1 MTTTRLKWQLAGG
14 VALITLLGGV
24 LFVIPR
30 MGQPEYGGRPL
41 STWLDDL
48 VPSRW
53 ANISARGDPR
63 SAQSHAVRA
72 IGTNALPW
80 LLLEMHAEDMGMN
93 NWINWALDK
102 QRVVKYRMPDIHYRL
117 QRATIGFQLLGEL
130 AEPAI
135 PELLS
140 LVDSKPAYVPSALA
154 YIGPRAVPALHQCLT
169 NTRPY
174 RPSGDMV
181 LIPRNTI
188 VAIHTAMLLGRLSKS
203 DVAILMP
210 TIRDWAQSTNEQV
223 SSHAVR
229 FLQALD
235 SLPAPGSG
243 GGR

>member
-24 LFVIPR
+24 LFVTPG
-30 MGQPEYGGRPL
+30 MGQPEYAGRPL

-48 VPSRW
+48 VPRW
-53 ANISARGDPR
+53 PNINARGDPR

-80 LLLEMHAEDMGMN
+80 LLLEMHAENTGMN
-93 NWINWALDK
+93 DWINWALDK
-102 QRVVKYRMPDIHYRL
+102 QRVVKFRMPDINYRL

-140 LVDSKPAYVPSALA
+140 LVDSKPGYVPSALA
-154 YIGPRAVPALHQCLT
+154 YLGPRAVPALHQCLT
-169 NTRPY
+169 NTQPY
-174 RPSGDMV
+174 RASGDKV
-181 LIPRNTI
+181 LIPGNTI
-188 VAIHTAMLLGRLSKS
+188 EAIQIAMLLGRLSES

-210 TIRDWAQSTNEQV
+210 TIRDWAQSTNEHV
-223 SSHAVR
+223 SRHAVR

-235 SLPAPGSG
+235 P
-243 GGR
+243 